1 MAIILPKEEITL
13 PKKAVQPCDCRGR
26 SKPCDTPDTLWNPV
40 RHPESST
47 SEASELPEER
57 VVCKHD
63 RAESVGWNTY
73 QVGAACDAG
82 GFWPDFCRVFGVR
95 EPRGVSSYSLTG
107 GKRAQYC
114 AAFLPR
120 RQTAVPADKFKI

>member
-1 MAIILPKEEITL
+1 MKITKILPKMAIILPKKVIIL
-13 PKKAVQPCDCRGR
+13 PKKAVLAARTAEDARNPV
-26 SKPCDTPDTLWNPV
+26 KPCDTPDTLWNPV

-73 QVGAACDAG
+73 GDKGGPGDCD
-82 GFWPDFCRVFGVR
+82 
-95 EPRGVSSYSLTG
+95 
-107 GKRAQYC
+107 
-114 AAFLPR
+114 
-120 RQTAVPADKFKI
+120 QTA

>member
-1 MAIILPKEEITL
+1 MAIILPKKVIFL
-13 PKKAVQPCDCRGR
+13 PKMAIFLPKMAIQACDRRGR
-26 SKPCDTPDTLWNPV
+26 SKPCDTPDTQWNPV

-73 QVGAACDAG
+73 NT
-82 GFWPDFCRVFGVR
+82 
-95 EPRGVSSYSLTG
+95 SSN
-107 GKRAQYC
+107 Q
-114 AAFLPR
+114 
-120 RQTAVPADKFKI
+120 

>member
-1 MAIILPKEEITL
+1 MAIIV
-13 PKKAVQPCDCRGR
+13 PKKGNTLTKKGSFSRRTRNPV
-26 SKPCDTPDTLWNPV
+26 KPCDTLDTLSNPV

-73 QVGAACDAG
+73 SFPTPWLNAIK
-82 GFWPDFCRVFGVR
+82 
-95 EPRGVSSYSLTG
+95 S
-107 GKRAQYC
+107 
-114 AAFLPR
+114 
-120 RQTAVPADKFKI
+120 VPH

>member
-1 MAIILPKEEITL
+1 MAIILPKKVILL
-13 PKKAVQPCDCRGR
+13 PKKAVLAARTAEDARNPV
-26 SKPCDTPDTLWNPV
+26 KPCDTPDTLWNPV

-73 QVGAACDAG
+73 SGEVLAG
-82 GFWPDFCRVFGVR
+82 GALVPGPPAQKFW
-95 EPRGVSSYSLTG
+95 
-107 GKRAQYC
+107 RA
-114 AAFLPR
+114 AR
-120 RQTAVPADKFKI
+120 R